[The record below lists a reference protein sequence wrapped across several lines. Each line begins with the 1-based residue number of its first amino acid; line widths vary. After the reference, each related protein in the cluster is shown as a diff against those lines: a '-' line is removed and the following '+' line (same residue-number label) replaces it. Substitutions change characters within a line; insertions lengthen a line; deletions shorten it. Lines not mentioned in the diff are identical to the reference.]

1 MTDRVKLWSGSRYTV
16 TAARRAVVHAEA
28 EQHVAAVRETA
39 RAAAATWP
47 GFGSGRD
54 CGHLFDPTLMPHM
67 AIRADAVMHRLQTS
81 PDLAHIDHR
90 PPDALPYD
98 PDNPAMQAALFVHFV
113 GEPTV
118 LHVFRDGE
126 AIRRWLWGQWPTG
139 HCNINVCDVPPC
151 PGTDL
156 GTFIPVVRGQYLVL
170 FEACPTC
177 RRALHRTF
185 DANYAAAVEAAWAN
199 PPIPRWARNA

>member
-1 MTDRVKLWSGSRYTV
+1 MNDRVELWPGSRYAV
-16 TAARRAVVHAEA
+16 TPAGRAVVRADA

-39 RAAAATWP
+39 RAASMTWP

-67 AIRADAVMHRLQTS
+67 ARRADEVMHRLQTS
-81 PDLAHIDHR
+81 PDLAHIDHC
-90 PPDALPYD
+90 PPDALPYSPDD
-98 PDNPAMQAALFVHFV
+98 PHRQSLLFVHFV
-113 GEPTV
+113 SAPDV
-118 LHVFRDGE
+118 LHVFRDAE
-126 AIRRWLWGQWPTG
+126 SMQCWLWAQWPTG
-139 HCNINVCDVPPC
+139 HCNIRVCDVPPC
-151 PGTDL
+151 PVTDL
-156 GTFIPVVRGQYLVL
+156 GTFIPVVRGQFQIW